1 MSTMGR
7 SAEASPPIW
16 VRWRV
21 PAAATITIVVLAGAV
36 VAGLMASPD
45 GGAPVIFV
53 SRISSAIGETVTRAG
68 GALWWTYAF
77 VLGAVAAFNPCGFAL
92 VPAYLGLYLGDERG
106 GSGLPSRVRRSL
118 TVAAV
123 VAVAFTAL
131 FGAMGAVFSLAS
143 SAIVRVLPW
152 AGLAVGVVLV
162 LVGGLILAGS
172 SIGVSLPHRLADRF
186 GRSAGE
192 GGTRGYAAFGLAYAI
207 ASLGCTLPLFMA
219 LMGTAVAAGGRLA
232 AVIAFALYGA
242 GMAAALGVLTLAA
255 GVATVGAVRHVRSV
269 TRFVPGLSAVL
280 LLLSGAYVVYY
291 WLSAGR
297 LLLA

>member
-1 MSTMGR
+1 M
-7 SAEASPPIW
+7 
-16 VRWRV
+16 
-21 PAAATITIVVLAGAV
+21 ITLVVLVAAV
-36 VAGLMASPD
+36 VAGLVASPD

-53 SRISSAIGETVTRAG
+53 SRVSSAIGDTMTRAG

-77 VLGAVAAFNPCGFAL
+77 VLGAIAAFNPCGFAL
-92 VPAYLGLYLGDERG
+92 LPAYLGLYLGEKGG
-106 GSGLPSRVRRSL
+106 GSRVLPRTRRSL

-123 VAVAFTAL
+123 VAVTFTAL

-143 SAIVRVLPW
+143 SAVVRVLPW

-172 SIGVSLPHRLADRF
+172 SIGGSLPHRLADRL

-192 GGTRGYAAFGLAYAI
+192 GGTRGYAAFGLAYGI

-242 GMAAALGVLTLAA
+242 GMAAVLGVLTLAA
-255 GVATVGAVRHVRSV
+255 GMATERAVRRVRSM
-269 TRFVPGLSAVL
+269 TRFVSVLSAAL
-280 LLLSGAYVVYY
+280 LLLSGAYVIYY